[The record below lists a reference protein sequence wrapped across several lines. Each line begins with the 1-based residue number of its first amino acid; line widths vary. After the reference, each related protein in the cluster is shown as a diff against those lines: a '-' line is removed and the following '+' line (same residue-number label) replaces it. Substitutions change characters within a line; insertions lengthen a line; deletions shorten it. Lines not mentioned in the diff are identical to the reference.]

1 MAEHQ
6 AEVSASARELAREVL
21 IHGPD
26 LAGGARSPPRT
37 LAGEPHAAQQAL
49 PRPRLVHRGVRDRAG
64 RDRPTGQAARRAGRL
79 APLRRREA
87 HRRVGLRRD
96 HRPARRRARP
106 GGAHGSPGTTST
118 PSSLRWPTSWR
129 SSATATGAEV
139 SGLGVSIGGN
149 VADQRVVTR
158 APFLGW
164 RDVAL
169 AERLERELGMPV
181 TVENDVTALT
191 TAEQWFGA
199 VRGRPA
205 FAVVT
210 IGAGVGYG
218 LVVHD
223 RVITTPDSGLGLGG
237 HLPLDPNGPLCGDGH
252 RGCSTAM
259 LSIPSITAQLG
270 IALGHEVDYDEVLRL
285 AEEGHPLAV
294 SVTTAA
300 GRALGRMMAGI
311 ANIAMV
317 DTIVLSGEGVA
328 LWNVVGDVALAALA
342 EDRDPE
348 ATPGRGAR
356 RRRGIRVV
364 GARRRRGG
372 DPGRARAAAAARLSA
387 AAAAPRPLAVLAC
400 RARFG
405 AERRSSGA
413 RAESTRC
420 ARVSARRA
428 RRRRA
433 HAQLVRERRR
443 PRRAPGH
450 PLRARAAP

>member
-1 MAEHQ
+1 MAERQ

-21 IHGPD
+21 IHGPISRAELGRRLGLSPASLTRLSKPFLDRGWFIEAPETLQGATGRPATPLDVQVDSRRFVGVKITGESVFGVITD
-26 LAGGARSPPRT
+26 L
-37 LAGEPHAAQQAL
+37 
-49 PRPRLVHRGVRDRAG
+49 RAG
-64 RDRPTGQAARRAGRL
+64 ALDHGELTLPGHDVDVVVEAVADVVDRLRAA
-79 APLRRREA
+79 
-87 HRRVGLRRD
+87 D
-96 HRPARRRARP
+96 
-106 GGAHGSPGTTST
+106 
-118 PSSLRWPTSWR
+118 
-129 SSATATGAEV
+129 GAEV

-149 VADQRVVTR
+149 VAEQRVVTR

-169 AERLERELGMPV
+169 ADLLEDRLGVPV

-237 HLPLDPNGPLCGDGH
+237 HLPLDPSGPLCGEGH
-252 RGCSTAM
+252 RGCSSAM
-259 LSIPSITAQLG
+259 LSIPSITAQVG

-285 AEEGHPLAV
+285 AEEGHPIAV
-294 SVTTAA
+294 SVTAAA

-328 LWNVVGDVALAALA
+328 LWNVVGDLALAALA

-348 ATPGRGAR
+348 ASPVEVVVDDAGFVSWARGAAAVA
-356 RRRGIRVV
+356 IQ
-364 GARRRRGG
+364 AAL
-372 DPGRARAAAAARLSA
+372 GRLRLPA
-387 AAAAPRPLAVLAC
+387 
-400 RARFG
+400 
-405 AERRSSGA
+405 
-413 RAESTRC
+413 
-420 ARVSARRA
+420 
-428 RRRRA
+428 
-433 HAQLVRERRR
+433 
-443 PRRAPGH
+443 
-450 PLRARAAP
+450 

>member
-21 IHGPD
+21 IHGPISRAELGRRLGLSPASLTRLSKPFLD
-26 LAGGARSPPRT
+26 RGWFIEASETVQGATGRPATPLDVQVDSRRFVGVK
-37 LAGEPHAAQQAL
+37 LAGESAF
-49 PRPRLVHRGVRDRAG
+49 GVITDLRAG
-64 RDRPTGQAARRAGRL
+64 ALDKGERRL
-79 APLRRREA
+79 AAHEVDAVVAAVADLVVELRDGDG
-87 HRRVGLRRD
+87 V
-96 HRPARRRARP
+96 
-106 GGAHGSPGTTST
+106 
-118 PSSLRWPTSWR
+118 
-129 SSATATGAEV
+129 EV

-149 VADQRVVTR
+149 VAGQRVVTR

-169 AERLERELGMPV
+169 ADLLERELGIPV
-181 TVENDVTALT
+181 TIENDVTALT
-191 TAEQWFGA
+191 TAEQWFGD

-285 AEEGHPLAV
+285 AREGHPLAV
-294 SVTTAA
+294 SVTAAA

-317 DTIVLSGEGVA
+317 DTIVLSGEGVG

-342 EDRDPE
+342 EDRDAE
-348 ATPGRGAR
+348 ATPVEVHVDDAGFVSWARGAAAVA
-356 RRRGIRVV
+356 IQ
-364 GARRRRGG
+364 AAL
-372 DPGRARAAAAARLSA
+372 GRLRLPA
-387 AAAAPRPLAVLAC
+387 
-400 RARFG
+400 
-405 AERRSSGA
+405 
-413 RAESTRC
+413 
-420 ARVSARRA
+420 
-428 RRRRA
+428 
-433 HAQLVRERRR
+433 
-443 PRRAPGH
+443 
-450 PLRARAAP
+450 

>member
-1 MAEHQ
+1 M
-6 AEVSASARELAREVL
+6 
-21 IHGPD
+21 ITD
-26 LAGGARSPPRT
+26 L
-37 LAGEPHAAQQAL
+37 
-49 PRPRLVHRGVRDRAG
+49 RAG
-64 RDRPTGQAARRAGRL
+64 ALDHGELTLPGHDVGRL
-79 APLRRREA
+79 
-87 HRRVGLRRD
+87 
-96 HRPARRRARP
+96 RA
-106 GGAHGSPGTTST
+106 AD
-118 PSSLRWPTSWR
+118 
-129 SSATATGAEV
+129 GAEV

-149 VADQRVVTR
+149 VAEQRVVTR

-169 AERLERELGMPV
+169 ADLLEDRLGVPV

-237 HLPLDPNGPLCGDGH
+237 HLPLDPSGPLCGEGH
-252 RGCSTAM
+252 RGCSSAM
-259 LSIPSITAQLG
+259 LSIPSITAQVG

-285 AEEGHPLAV
+285 AEKGHPIAV
-294 SVTTAA
+294 SVTAAA

-328 LWNVVGDVALAALA
+328 LWNVVGDLALAALA

-348 ATPGRGAR
+348 ASPVEVVVDDAGFVSWARGA
-356 RRRGIRVV
+356 
-364 GARRRRGG
+364 
-372 DPGRARAAAAARLSA
+372 AAVAIQAA
-387 AAAAPRPLAVLAC
+387 
-400 RARFG
+400 
-405 AERRSSGA
+405 
-413 RAESTRC
+413 
-420 ARVSARRA
+420 
-428 RRRRA
+428 
-433 HAQLVRERRR
+433 LVR
-443 PRRAPGH
+443 
-450 PLRARAAP
+450 LRLPA